1 MGDAEGRF
9 LLDVGD
15 ADAEAAAIADGG
27 HDLLFGIADDD
38 ADVADAALDEVLD
51 GVEEDGLVGDGDE
64 LLGAGVGEGTQ
75 AAALAAA
82 KDEPLELDRE
92 VQHAALAPE
101 CRGCS

>member
-1 MGDAEGRF
+1 MGDAQRRV

-15 ADAEAAAIADGG
+15 VDAEAAAVADGR
-27 HDLLFGIADDD
+27 HHLLLRVADDD

-51 GVEEDGLVGDGDE
+51 GVEEDRLVGDGHE

-82 KDEPLELDRE
+82 EDQSL
-92 VQHAALAPE
+92 
-101 CRGCS
+101 